1 MTQWQA
7 FLSAQG
13 AHIDNDGVVSDFGD
27 PAGELA
33 AATDATVMTPLTHL
47 ALLSCSGDDATS
59 FLQNQLTSDVNHLA
73 ETSAQYSSWCTHKG
87 RMQASFLLFRQ
98 SGTYKALLA
107 KDILEATQKRLQV
120 FVLRSKVK
128 LTDLSGTEDA
138 LGIAGSQARDALTSA
153 GLPVPE
159 GVMETASSAAGS
171 VICLGPERFLIVA
184 PTAGLPAIFDALK
197 VRARPTGVPV
207 WQWLD
212 TQAGIVFITAATK
225 EEFVPQ
231 MVNFDKIGAVS
242 FRKGCYPGQE
252 VVARTHYLG
261 KIKRHLYRL
270 QIDAKVDAGSSIF
283 HENSAES
290 ACGTIASIA
299 PSPAGGFI
307 ALAVIK
313 ESEVDAEGI
322 RIAIPGVR
330 VLGIEPVQA

>member
-1 MTQWQA
+1 MTHWQA

-13 AHIDNDGVVSDFGD
+13 ARIDNDGVVTDFGD

-33 AATDATVMTPLTHL
+33 AAASATVMTPLTQL
-47 ALLSCSGDDATS
+47 ALLGCSGEDASS
-59 FLQNQLTSDVNHLA
+59 FLHNQLTSDVNHLA

-87 RMQASFLLFRQ
+87 RMQASFILFRRN
-98 SGTYKALLA
+98 GEYRALLA
-107 KDILEATQKRLQV
+107 RDLLEPTQKRLQV
-120 FVLRSKVK
+120 YVLRSKVK
-128 LTDLSGTEDA
+128 LADLSGAEA
-138 LGIAGSQARDALTSA
+138 AIGIAGPQAKDVMGSV
-153 GLPVPE
+153 GLPIPD
-159 GVMETASSAAGS
+159 GIMETAAGESAS
-171 VICLGPERFLIVA
+171 VIRLAAERFLIVA
-184 PTAGLPAIFDALK
+184 PVSDLPALFEALK
-197 VRARPTGVPV
+197 AQARPTGVPA

-212 TQAGIVFITAATK
+212 IQSGIVWVSAATK

-270 QIDAKVDAGSSIF
+270 RIDAEVAAGGSIF
-283 HENSAES
+283 HEGNPES

-299 PSPAGGFI
+299 HAPDGKYV

-313 ESEVDAEGI
+313 ESDVESEAV
-322 RIAIPGVR
+322 RIAIPGVS
-330 VLGIEPVQA
+330 VLGIEAVQA